1 MGKRIVARL
10 AFIVR
15 AGNHLP
21 VMHQHRAHRHVAAA
35 FERFFQRHTHEFFVH
50 CIIPFMDYSITTA
63 PKGQGGVIMSNSVLD
78 NISARRSHR
87 AYTAEPVSREQI
99 DLLIKSCLE
108 APSAINKQPWHI
120 TVVQNQEL
128 LNELNAEIRAQV
140 MARAENE
147 RSPRFADDKFHVF
160 YHAPLVFFL
169 SAEPSWR
176 YSALDSGIAVQNIAL
191 AAESLGLGSVILG
204 MPRDAFAGERAAEF
218 EEKLGF
224 LPGEKFMIAIAVGHP
239 ADDKP
244 AHPIHEGHI
253 TFVD

>member
-1 MGKRIVARL
+1 
-10 AFIVR
+10 
-15 AGNHLP
+15 
-21 VMHQHRAHRHVAAA
+21 
-35 FERFFQRHTHEFFVH
+35 
-50 CIIPFMDYSITTA
+50 
-63 PKGQGGVIMSNSVLD
+63 MSNAVLET
-78 NISARRSHR
+78 IAARRSHR
-87 AYTAEPVSREQI
+87 AYKDTPVSKEHI
-99 DLLIKSCLE
+99 DLLLKAFLE
-108 APSAINKQPWHI
+108 SPSAVNKQPWHI
-120 TVVQNQEL
+120 SVVRNQAL
-128 LNELNAEIRAQV
+128 LDKMNTAIREEV
-140 MARAENE
+140 MKREAAS

-169 SAEPSWR
+169 SADPAWR